1 MAQTLPQKAFNQ
13 EAWQLARL
21 KAPVVVS
28 ANCLLAGHVLY
39 LNKDQEWVRTLA
51 SAHPFESLEEA
62 HAVVAEATDS
72 GRVIGIELVG
82 VALEGAQTVPR
93 HYREAIRAKGPGA
106 YVFPSST
113 GEGDVSIHG
122 I

>member
-1 MAQTLPQKAFNQ
+1 M
-13 EAWQLARL
+13 ARL

-28 ANCLLAGHVLY
+28 ANCLLAGRVLY
-39 LNKDQEWVRTLA
+39 LSKDQEWVRNLA

-62 HAVVAEATDS
+62 NAVAAKATDS
-72 GRVIGIELVG
+72 GRVIGIELVS
-82 VALEGAQTVPR
+82 VALEGARAIPC
-93 HYREAIRAKGPGA
+93 HYRDAIRAKGPGA

-113 GEGDVSIHG
+113 GEGDVSTHG

>member
-1 MAQTLPQKAFNQ
+1 M
-13 EAWQLARL
+13 ARL

-39 LNKDQEWVRTLA
+39 MNKDQEWVRTFA

-62 HAVVAEATDS
+62 HAVAAEATDS
-72 GRVIGIELVG
+72 GRVIGIDLVG

>member
-1 MAQTLPQKAFNQ
+1 MPQKAFNQ
-13 EAWQLARL
+13 GVWQLAWL
-21 KAPVVVS
+21 EAPVVVS

-39 LNKDQEWVRTLA
+39 LNKDEEWVRTLA
-51 SAHPFESLEEA
+51 SAHPFESAEEA
-62 HAVVAEATDS
+62 HAVAAEVTDS
-72 GRVIGIELVG
+72 VRVIGIELVG
-82 VALEGAQTVPR
+82 VALEGGQTVPR

-106 YVFPSST
+106 YVSPSST

>member
-1 MAQTLPQKAFNQ
+1 M
-13 EAWQLARL
+13 ARL
-21 KAPVVVS
+21 KPPVVVS

-39 LNKDQEWVRTLA
+39 LNKNQEWVRTLA
-51 SAHPFESLEEA
+51 SAHPFGSLEEA
-62 HAVVAEATDS
+62 NAVAAKATDS

-82 VALEGAQTVPR
+82 VSLECAQTVPR
-93 HYREAIRAKGPGA
+93 HYREAIRAKGPGG